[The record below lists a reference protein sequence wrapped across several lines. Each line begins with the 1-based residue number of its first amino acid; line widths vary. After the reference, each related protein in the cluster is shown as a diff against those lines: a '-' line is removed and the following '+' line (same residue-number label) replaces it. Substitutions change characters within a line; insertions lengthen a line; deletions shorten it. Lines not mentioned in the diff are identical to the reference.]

1 MLSTLPSAWH
11 ILGAQKTLVVITRYK
26 ENLLYSRATTLPPLL
41 TVLAAP
47 PGDSVSSS
55 AASNQPWSK
64 PLLNSPDSKKAE
76 SVSPR

>member
-11 ILGAQKTLVVITRYK
+11 ILGAQKTLLVITGYK
-26 ENLLYSRATTLPPLL
+26 ENLLYSGATPPPLP

-64 PLLNSPDSKKAE
+64 PLSNGPDSKKAE